1 MKIVSAKLNIEPFH
15 SLNKKDIK
23 RILSLVPEEWKMAID
38 QVVLSSELFEN
49 SRFDRP
55 VIHSSISRRLNVL
68 SRGLTKRR
76 MVKEVLRELALN
88 GGVAQSGFAN
98 HVCKAELAKLD
109 ETVEPLV
116 LAFFEDEI

>member
-1 MKIVSAKLNIEPFH
+1 LKIISAKLNIEPFH

-23 RILSLVPEEWKMAID
+23 RIFSLVPEEWKMAID

-68 SRGLTKRR
+68 SRGLTND
-76 MVKEVLRELALN
+76 AW
-88 GGVAQSGFAN
+88 
-98 HVCKAELAKLD
+98 
-109 ETVEPLV
+109 
-116 LAFFEDEI
+116 

>member
-1 MKIVSAKLNIEPFH
+1 MKIISAKLNIEPFH
-15 SLNKKDIK
+15 SPNKKDIK

-55 VIHSSISRRLNVL
+55 VIHSSISLRLNVL

-98 HVCKAELAKLD
+98 QVCKAELAKLD
-109 ETVEPLV
+109 ETVEPFI

>member
-1 MKIVSAKLNIEPFH
+1 MKVISAKLNIEPFH

-23 RILSLVPEEWKMAID
+23 RIFSLVPEEWKMAID

-98 HVCKAELAKLD
+98 HLCKAELVKLD
-109 ETVEPLV
+109 ETVEPFV

>member
-1 MKIVSAKLNIEPFH
+1 MKIISAKLNIEPFH

-88 GGVAQSGFAN
+88 GSVAQSGFAN

-109 ETVEPLV
+109 ETVEPFV

>member
-1 MKIVSAKLNIEPFH
+1 MKIISAKLNIEPFH

-76 MVKEVLRELALN
+76 MVKEV
-88 GGVAQSGFAN
+88 
-98 HVCKAELAKLD
+98 
-109 ETVEPLV
+109 P
-116 LAFFEDEI
+116 